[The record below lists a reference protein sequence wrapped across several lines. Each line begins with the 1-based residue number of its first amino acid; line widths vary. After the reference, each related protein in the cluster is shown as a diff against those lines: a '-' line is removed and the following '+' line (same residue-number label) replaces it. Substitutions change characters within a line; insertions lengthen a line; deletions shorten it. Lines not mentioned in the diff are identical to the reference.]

1 MISQNFINVSLWC
14 PNYVPAFGFK
24 LYLSD
29 FANGQK
35 RIVLLIENCHTNVE
49 HKKTDLSLETSL

>member
-1 MISQNFINVSLWC
+1 MISQNSFNVSLL
-14 PNYVPAFGFK
+14 NYVPAFGFK

-35 RIVLLIENCHTNVE
+35 RILLLIENCHTNVE